1 MWRRGRRNGVA
12 RQARDLTDEF
22 EALLR
27 GSLVEYLQ
35 SEGRWTPPWAWV
47 NALAHGSVDDL
58 VRWAEADG
66 ADSDDDASRSE
77 AAGWR
82 AVLSFLA
89 GDILSRVAAGRTTL
103 EELQRSALI
112 PLELELMRGVER
124 PTPDQGRL
132 AGMVMAAV
140 RRPQR

>member
-1 MWRRGRRNGVA
+1 MWRRSPRNGVA
-12 RQARDLTDEF
+12 RQARDLTDEC

-27 GSLVEYLQ
+27 GGLVEYLQ
-35 SEGRWTPPWAWV
+35 AEGRWTPPWAWV

-58 VRWAEADG
+58 VRWAEGGVDHAD
-66 ADSDDDASRSE
+66 DPSLSD

-89 GDILSRVAAGRTTL
+89 GDILSRVGAGGTTL

-112 PLELELMRGVER
+112 PLELDLMRGVER